1 MTISFSDLVNFYSKA
16 DFSSESGYV
25 SYCIEN
31 ESELTLI
38 NQITDDNNFDDA
50 QIEVISGTPTVG
62 SIMLFNI
69 NDPNMDLGWLYLTFK
84 EFIKGD
90 FSRVFSNQAR
100 ANNPYYIKELNY
112 YSSNE
117 ITPNLIVK
125 YNVIKRLL
133 YQLGSMCVYS
143 DIINKKIIFF
153 SKHTFALS
161 YDMAGQLNDFNTL
174 ICDMNDDLV
183 VAINEFCDWLG
194 DDQTSKHIGEKKSM
208 LAFGLAGYKDREKLL
223 HIFDVI
229 QDIKNLDT
237 NVRSQYD
244 LYLEDFKYEKFVKKL
259 EENSEK
265 FVNRINESISKVLS
279 QVLALPIAAVAP
291 IILKTS
297 GKHLID
303 SSQSIIYFG
312 LLSYAIICYFAL
324 IAQKEVL
331 DNIAKL
337 VNSSKQ
343 KDKIPTSLKIQWEED
358 KKQINSLIKKQEH
371 LYWIMILVIY
381 LVVIYSS
388 YNLSYIFL

>member
-1 MTISFSDLVNFYSKA
+1 MTISFSDLVKFYSKA

-50 QIEVISGTPTVG
+50 QIEVISGSPAIG
-62 SIMLFNI
+62 SIMSFNV
-69 NDPNMDLGWLYLTFK
+69 NDPNMDLGWLYLTFE

-90 FSRVFSNQAR
+90 FSRILSRQAR
-100 ANNPYYIKELNY
+100 ANNPYYIQELNY
-112 YSSNE
+112 SSSDE
-117 ITPNLIVK
+117 IVPNLIEK

-133 YQLGSMCVYS
+133 RQLDFMCVYS
-143 DIINKKIIFF
+143 DIINKKLIFF
-153 SKHTFALS
+153 SKHTFELS
-161 YDMAGQLNDFNTL
+161 YDMSGQLNDFNSL
-174 ICDMNDDLV
+174 ICNMNGDLI
-183 VAINEFCDWLG
+183 VAINDFCGWLD
-194 DDQTSKHIGEKKSM
+194 DDQTSKHIDEKKSM
-208 LAFGLAGYKDREKLL
+208 LAFGLAGYKDREKSL
-223 HIFDVI
+223 HIFDII

-297 GKHLID
+297 GKPLLD
-303 SSQSIIYFG
+303 SSQSIIYLG

-358 KKQINSLIKKQEH
+358 KKQINSLIKKQEY
-371 LYWIMILVIY
+371 LYWVMISVIY
-381 LVVIYSS
+381 LVVIYSI